1 MLASYLKW
9 LKNGQL
15 IEDDMRIILSIVVAV
30 LLSTFA
36 CAETKSVHVFV
47 ALADNEHQGIAKVP
61 ELIGNGD
68 DAKENLYWG
77 ALYGVKTFFKASK
90 DWELKKTINDPS
102 DEIIERIVFYNKKND
117 VWLVADA
124 YRGLEIKKAVKDF
137 LNAVAGNDSRELKLD
152 DKTILIN
159 GGANLVAYI
168 GHNGLMD
175 FTLDVDSIKA
185 GEKGREAII
194 LCCKSKQY
202 FQPWLK
208 RLKAKGVLL
217 TTELM
222 APEAYTIEA
231 ALGAW
236 MSRKTG
242 DEILEAAAQ
251 AYAKYQKC
259 GINPARRTFYSE
271 K

>member
-1 MLASYLKW
+1 
-9 LKNGQL
+9 
-15 IEDDMRIILSIVVAV
+15 MRTILFVVVAI
-30 LLSTFA
+30 LLSAYTY
-36 CAETKSVHVFV
+36 AETKSVHVFV
-47 ALADNEHQGIAKVP
+47 ALADNKHQGIVKVP

-90 DWELKKTINDPS
+90 DWELKKTISDPS
-102 DEIIERIVFYNKKND
+102 DEIIERIIFYNKKND

-124 YRGLEIKKAVKDF
+124 YRGSEIKKAVTDF
-137 LNAVAGNDSRELKLD
+137 LHAVAGNDSKELKLD
-152 DKTILIN
+152 DKTIPIN
-159 GGANLVAYI
+159 GGANLIAYI

-175 FTLDVDSIKA
+175 FDIDEDSIKA
-185 GEKGREAII
+185 NYDGRDTII

-208 RLKAKGVLL
+208 RFKAKGVLL

-222 APEAYTIEA
+222 APEAYTLEA

-236 MSRKTG
+236 MSKKTG

-251 AYAKYQKC
+251 AYTKYQKC

>member
-1 MLASYLKW
+1 MKFILFIFAVV
-9 LKNGQL
+9 L
-15 IEDDMRIILSIVVAV
+15 ITTSV
-30 LLSTFA
+30 S
-36 CAETKSVHVFV
+36 AETKSVHVFV
-47 ALADNEHQGIAKVP
+47 ALADNEHQGIVKVP

-77 ALYGVKTFFKASK
+77 ALYGVKTFFKGSK
-90 DWELKKTINDPS
+90 DWELKKTISDPS
-102 DEIIERIVFYNKKND
+102 DEIIERIIFYNKKND

-124 YRGLEIKKAVKDF
+124 YRGSEIKKSVKDF
-137 LNAVAGNDSRELKLD
+137 LNAVAGNDSQELKLD
-152 DKTILIN
+152 DKTIQIN

-175 FTLDVDSIKA
+175 FDIDEDSIKA
-185 GEKGREAII
+185 NDKGRDAII

-208 RLKAKGVLL
+208 RFKVKGVLL

-222 APEAYTIEA
+222 APEAYTLEA

-236 MSRKTG
+236 VSKKTA

>member
-1 MLASYLKW
+1 MKIAF
-9 LKNGQL
+9 
-15 IEDDMRIILSIVVAV
+15 SIVVAV
-30 LLSTFA
+30 LLSTFVY
-36 CAETKSVHVFV
+36 AESRSVHVFV
-47 ALADNEHQGIAKVP
+47 ALADNEHQGIVKVP

-77 ALYGVKTFFKASK
+77 ALYGVKTFFNKSK
-90 DWELKKTINDPS
+90 DWELKKTISDPS
-102 DEIIERIVFYNKKND
+102 DEIIERIIFYNKKND

-124 YRGLEIKKAVKDF
+124 YRGSEIKKSVKDF
-137 LNAVAGNDSRELKLD
+137 LNAVAGNDSQELKLD
-152 DKTILIN
+152 DKMIQIH

-175 FTLDVDSIKA
+175 FDIDEDSVKA
-185 GEKGREAII
+185 GDKGRDAII

-208 RLKAKGVLL
+208 RFKAKGVLL

-222 APEAYTIEA
+222 APEAYTLEA
-231 ALGAW
+231 ALNAL
-236 MSRKTG
+236 MSKKTG

-259 GINPARRTFYSE
+259 GIAPARRTFFSE
-271 K
+271 N

>member
-1 MLASYLKW
+1 MKTILFVVSMVLISALAYSET
-9 LKNGQL
+9 Q
-15 IEDDMRIILSIVVAV
+15 SI
-30 LLSTFA
+30 
-36 CAETKSVHVFV
+36 HVFV
-47 ALADNEHQGIAKVP
+47 ALADNKHQGIVKVP

-77 ALYGVKTFFKASK
+77 ALYGVKTFFKGSK
-90 DWELKKTINDPS
+90 DWELKKTISDPT

-124 YRGLEIKKAVKDF
+124 YRGSEIKKSVKDF
-137 LNAVAGNDSRELKLD
+137 LNAVAGNDSQELKLD
-152 DKTILIN
+152 DKTIPIN

-168 GHNGLMD
+168 GHNGMMD
-175 FTLDVDSIKA
+175 FDIDEDSIKA
-185 GEKGREAII
+185 NDKGRDAII

-202 FQPWLK
+202 YQSWLK
-208 RLKAKGVLL
+208 RFKAKGVLL

-222 APEAYTIEA
+222 APEAYTLEA

-236 MSRKTG
+236 MSKKTS
-242 DEILEAAAQ
+242 DEILEVAAQ

-259 GINPARRTFYSE
+259 AINPARRMFYSE